1 MSMEGSRLGPYLLD
15 RELGK
20 GGMATVYLARVEED
34 VEGLSA
40 GETVAVKVVH
50 PHLLTTPGF
59 FERFVREIDIGKSIR
74 HENLVRTFDAQ
85 VSREGGSETN
95 YMVMEYVEGQTLRGL
110 TSELGWVPEDLCR
123 HIGREVSKALGAIH
137 RAGIIHRDLK
147 PENVLIT
154 REDVVKVMDLG
165 VAKLQDEA
173 LKLSQTGQ
181 FVGSVLYA
189 APEQFKGGGVD
200 IDGRLDLYSL
210 GMTLYEISCGFNP
223 FRDDNMAAII
233 RRQLLEDPRPIS
245 ELNPQISPFFE
256 EAVMRLLR
264 KEREERFQLADEVL
278 AVLTDGEESVWWRD
292 RSLAIRAETKR
303 PLRRIRIPRETGLYG
318 REDEVRIL
326 RDLWESVNGGEGQA
340 VLVGGEAGIGKT
352 RLIDEF
358 AAMLESEGGEF
369 NFLFGSYP
377 PGGAATASGA
387 FNTAYREHLGSD
399 GLEEQL
405 AGYLTVTPALVP
417 AFAAYLRG
425 EPPPADEEPLTRET
439 IQTVFVHLTRALAA
453 ERPTIVLIDDLHFAP
468 EEGRALFAA
477 LTMALAEH
485 RVLLVGTARPEVSLK
500 WRREIEALDTATSI
514 EVGRLTPTDLEPLL
528 LEAFRSHRLVDRLG
542 TIITR
547 KTDGN
552 PFFIFEVIRGL
563 REGQFLTKREDGT
576 WVATQA
582 ITEIEIPS
590 SVKELV
596 AARVSDLSEEERD
609 LLDVAACCGFDFDP
623 VLVGEALGMGRIPTL
638 KMLGRLEKSHRLV
651 RSAGRRYLFDHHQVQ
666 EVMYE
671 SLSELLREE
680 YHAALADTLEG
691 RSGAAEKEPSEI
703 DGGLLVDLSDHF
715 LRGRMGE
722 RALPYLRPA
731 LSHLEIGYRNEKV
744 LDLASRALDE
754 PSLLTGGER
763 VDVLLRKVGP
773 LDRAGLS
780 EEQREILDEAVKLS
794 DETGDAGRRAEA
806 RRRLGEHFWSVSEYD
821 DATERLGEAIDLARE
836 AGDRVATAAATG
848 SLANVHLRRGNPD
861 EARELYERQ
870 LEIATEV
877 GDAREEGRATGNL
890 GVIAFRTGDEEA
902 ARSYYERYLEI
913 SRANGDKKGEANA
926 AGNLGIMFHNSG
938 QPEKA
943 REWVELQMTRAR
955 EIGDR
960 RAEGSASGTLGLI
973 LKDLGR
979 IEEARERHE
988 RHREIAREIGD
999 RRAEGIATGNIGL
1012 LHKKLGRFEEARVC
1026 HETHLRIARET
1037 GDRRSETAAL
1047 LSMATALE
1055 ALGELGTARDGYEEE
1070 IELAKA
1076 VRDIGGQLVGGVNL
1090 GMLLATLGDRERA
1103 LKVLADA
1110 LSLGEKFGVAE
1121 VIGAALNAE
1130 AGLIRETDPTRAR
1143 ELLDRALALHRESNS
1158 AGGEAESLIGTG
1170 RLEEAAG
1177 DTAAAEEHY
1186 RAAMAAGEGS
1196 EEQGPAVLARCLLAA
1211 LDDAEY
1217 EVAVQKLEKSEI
1229 LLEARI
1235 RMEGRFALWRSR
1247 KEDAHLDEAIRI
1259 LNHMAEDLDDEEV
1272 DRMLANNPVCRSLR
1286 AAAEE

>member
-1 MSMEGSRLGPYLLD
+1 MEGSRLGPYLLD

-20 GGMATVYLARVEED
+20 GGMATVYLARVEETVGD
-34 VEGLSA
+34 LRV
-40 GETVAVKVVH
+40 GEPVAIKIVH

-59 FERFVREIDIGKSIR
+59 FERFVREIEVGKSIR
-74 HENLVRTFDAQ
+74 HENVVRTFDAQ
-85 VSREGGSETN
+85 TSREGGSETN

-110 TSELGWVPEDLCR
+110 TAELGWIPEDLCR
-123 HIGREVSKALGAIH
+123 HIGREVSRALGAIH
-137 RAGIIHRDLK
+137 DAGIVHRDLK

-154 REDVVKVMDLG
+154 SEDVVKVMDLG
-165 VAKLQDEA
+165 VAKLRDEA

-189 APEQFKGGGVD
+189 APEQFKGGGID

-210 GMTLYEISCGFNP
+210 GMTLYELSCGFNP

-256 EAVMRLLR
+256 EAIMRLLQ
-264 KEREERFQLADEVL
+264 KEREERFQDAAEIL
-278 AVLTDGEESVWWRD
+278 AVLTDGEESEWWRD
-292 RSLAIRAETKR
+292 RSTEIRAETKK

-318 REDEVRIL
+318 REKEVRIL
-326 RDLWESVNGGEGQA
+326 SDLWAKVKEGEGQA

-358 AAMLESEGGEF
+358 SGMLEAEGEEF

-387 FNTAYREHLGSD
+387 FNTAYREHLGAD
-399 GLEEQL
+399 GLEDRLRE
-405 AGYLTVTPALVP
+405 YLTVTPALVP

-425 EPPPADEEPLTRET
+425 EPPPAGEEPLTQET
-439 IQTVFVHLTRALAA
+439 IQTVFVHLTRALAG

-477 LTMALAEH
+477 LTMALSGH
-485 RVLLVGTARPEVSLK
+485 RVLLVGTARPEVSVK
-500 WRREIEALDTATSI
+500 WRQEIEALDTATGI
-514 EVGRLTPTDLEPLL
+514 EIGRLTPADLEPLL
-528 LEAFRSHRLVDRLG
+528 SEAFNSRRLVDRLAPL
-542 TIITR
+542 ISR

-563 REGQFLTKREDGT
+563 REGQFLTKRDDGT

-609 LLDVAACCGFDFDP
+609 LLDVAACLGFDFDP

-638 KMLGRLEKSHRLV
+638 KMLGRIEKNHRLV

-666 EVMYE
+666 EVLHE
-671 SLSELLREE
+671 GLSELLREE
-680 YHAALADTLEG
+680 YHAALADTLEE
-691 RSGAAEKEPSEI
+691 RSGAAGKEPAELE
-703 DGGLLVDLSDHF
+703 GGLVVELSDHF
-715 LRGRMGE
+715 LRGRMGD
-722 RALPYLRPA
+722 RAMPYLEPA
-731 LSHLEIGYRNEKV
+731 LEHLALGYRNERV
-744 LDLASRALDE
+744 LELADRALDA

-773 LDRAGLS
+773 LDLAGS
-780 EEQREILDEAVKLS
+780 REEQRRVLDEAVMLS
-794 DETGDAGRRAEA
+794 DEAEDAGRRAEA
-806 RRRLGEHFWSVSEYD
+806 RRRLGEHFWSKNEHDEAMV
-821 DATERLGEAIDLARE
+821 RLGEAIDLARS

-848 SLANVHLRRGNPD
+848 SLANVHLRRGKPD

-870 LEIATEV
+870 LSIATEV

-890 GVIAFRTGDEEA
+890 GVIAFRTGDEET
-902 ARSYYERYLEI
+902 ARTYYERYLEI
-913 SRANGDKKGEANA
+913 SRASGDKKGEANA
-926 AGNLGIMFHNSG
+926 ACNLGIMYHSG
-938 QPEKA
+938 GRPEKA

-960 RAEGSASGTLGLI
+960 RAEGSASGMLGLI

-979 IEEARERHE
+979 LEEARERHE

-999 RRAEGIATGNIGL
+999 PRAEGIATGNIGL
-1012 LHKKLGRFEEARVC
+1012 LYKKLGRFEEAREC

-1037 GDRRSETAAL
+1037 GDRRSEGTAL

-1055 ALGELGTARDGYEEE
+1055 ALGELGAARDGYVEQL
-1070 IELAKA
+1070 ELAEQ

-1090 GMLLATLGDRERA
+1090 GMLLAALGDAERA
-1103 LKVLADA
+1103 RDVLGSARA
-1110 LSLGEKFGVAE
+1110 LGERFGVAE
-1121 VIGAALNAE
+1121 VTGAALNAL
-1130 AGLIRETDPTRAR
+1130 AGLAAETEPERAR
-1143 ELLDRALALHRESNS
+1143 EMLSRALALHREVKA
-1158 AGGEAESLIGTG
+1158 AGGEAESLIGLG
-1170 RLEEAAG
+1170 RLAEAEG
-1177 DTAAAEEHY
+1177 DAAAAAEHY
-1186 RAAMAAGEGS
+1186 RAAVAAAAEGE
-1196 EEQGPAVLARCLLAA
+1196 EEPGPAVLAGCLLAGVDA
-1211 LDDAEY
+1211 AGYDDALRR
-1217 EVAVQKLEKSEI
+1217 LEESEI
-1229 LLEARI
+1229 VLEARI
-1235 RMEGRFALWRSR
+1235 RMESRFALWRA
-1247 KEDAHLDEAIRI
+1247 KPDDVHLDEAIRI
-1259 LNHMAEDLDDEEV
+1259 LNHMADDLDDEEV
-1272 DRMLANNPVCRSLR
+1272 DQWLTNNPVCRALR
-1286 AAAEE
+1286 AAAAE